1 MLFDR
6 VFRPALRDRLRRFP
20 AVTILGPRQ
29 SGKTTFVRQALPGWS
44 YVDLERPS
52 DAAPLLADPE
62 ARLAQLGDHVILDEA
77 QHLPEIL
84 PVLRGIIDRAR
95 RRNGRF
101 VLLGSASPS
110 LVRGVSE
117 SLAGR
122 TAFLDLPP
130 FRWSEVH
137 RAPRPGDLR
146 DLWLRGGY
154 PPAFL
159 EPRDNPRRD
168 WHEAYAR
175 AFIERDLPALG
186 IDVSAA
192 QMRRLW
198 TMLAHVNGGLWNASQ
213 IASSLGVSYHTVNR
227 YVDIL
232 EQTFLVRKL
241 APYFA
246 NIGKRLVRSPK
257 VYFRDS
263 GLLHYFLGISS
274 AAELDVHPGRG
285 ASWEAFVID
294 QILSAFLQRDAGAQG
309 WFWRTARGTEVDLLV
324 ETAGRLIPFEITLHS
339 APGEEATGGL
349 RQCLTDLDLE
359 CGYVVHAGRERYSM
373 GHGIIAVPAGAL
385 LATKAEVELAASA
398 ARSR

>member
-1 MLFDR
+1 MVLDR
-6 VFRPALRDRLRRFP
+6 VFRSALRDRLRRFP

-29 SGKTTFVRQALPGWS
+29 SGKTTFVRAALPGWA
-44 YVDLERPS
+44 YLDLERPA
-52 DAAPLLADPE
+52 DATPLLADPE
-62 ARLAQLGDHVILDEA
+62 ARLAQLGDHVVLDEA
-77 QHLPEIL
+77 QRLPEVL
-84 PVLRGIIDRAR
+84 PILRGVIDRAR
-95 RRNGRF
+95 HRNGRF

-130 FRWSEVH
+130 FRWTEV
-137 RAPRPGDLR
+137 RRTPGTTGIG

-159 EPRDNPRRD
+159 EPRDGPRRE
-168 WHEAYAR
+168 WLEAYGR

-186 IDVSAA
+186 IDVSAS

-213 IASSLGVSYHTVNR
+213 LASSLGVSYHTVNR

-241 APYFA
+241 FPYFA

-263 GLLHYFLGISS
+263 GLLHYFLGIAS
-274 AAELDVHPGRG
+274 AADLDVHPARG
-285 ASWEAFVID
+285 ASWEAFVVD
-294 QILSAFLQRDAGAQG
+294 QILSVFQQRDAGAQG
-309 WFWRTARGTEVDLLV
+309 WFWRTARGVEVDLLV
-324 ETAGRLIPFEITLHS
+324 ETAGRLIPIEIKLHS
-339 APGEEATGGL
+339 APGADAAAGL
-349 RQCLTDLDLE
+349 RQCMTDLDLRR
-359 CGYVVHAGRERYSM
+359 GYVVHAGGERYSL
-373 GHGIIAVPAGAL
+373 GHGVTAVPAEAV
-385 LATKAEVELAASA
+385 LARAAEIRGL
-398 ARSR
+398 